1 MKRGAPLP
9 PPPTD
14 REVKAALSMIGKVAL
29 APFNRMRFAMP
40 KSYYGE
46 AYDRWMK
53 RQREVTAEVVKKL
66 EAEGAKIVEQNGT
79 TRFELLGFKATS
91 TMGLQGAVRNWIGQV
106 KDKRGIRS

>member
-1 MKRGAPLP
+1 
-9 PPPTD
+9 
-14 REVKAALSMIGKVAL
+14 
-29 APFNRMRFAMP
+29 
-40 KSYYGE
+40 
-46 AYDRWMK
+46 
-53 RQREVTAEVVKKL
+53 VVKKL